1 MKEFLKENGHS
12 ILLAVLA
19 GLVLILLGRLVVAEF
34 SHNAICSHL
43 TTRQARVRCLSYL
56 GWQVDET
63 SETEDSVY
71 IPDALDPVWSRYN
84 EIQKMSGFD
93 LTAYRGKRVKHYSFR
108 VLNFP
113 GMDQAEVFV
122 NLLVYEGVL
131 IGGDCMSAE
140 LDGFMLPIDIRSVV
154 QR

>member
-12 ILLAVLA
+12 ILLAVFA
-19 GLVLILLGRLVVAEF
+19 GLVLILWGRLAMAEF
-34 SHNAICSHL
+34 SHNAACTHL
-43 TTRQARVRCLSYL
+43 TTRQARVRCLAHF

-63 SETEDSVY
+63 SETEDTVY
-71 IPDALDPVWSRYN
+71 IPEVLDSVWSRYN

-93 LTAYRGKRVKHYSFR
+93 LLAYRGKSAKHYSYR

-113 GMDQAEVFV
+113 GVEQAEVFV
-122 NLLVYEGVL
+122 NLLVYEGTI
-131 IGGDCMSAE
+131 IGGDCMTAE
-140 LDGFMLPIDIRSVV
+140 LDGFMLPIDIRSVP